1 MYTDSQESQR
11 VALRAYPPAGTTV
24 VEVAP
29 GESWAIVGAASDDD
43 DVEANWR
50 GALT

>member
-1 MYTDSQESQR
+1 
-11 VALRAYPPAGTTV
+11 V
-24 VEVAP
+24 VGAAS
-29 GESWAIVGAASDDD
+29 GESWAIVCAASDDD